1 MKRRLLERSAVA
13 MLGTLTLSACL
24 VLGFILLTVWM
35 RGAPVLDWDFATT
48 SSAGFG
54 DEGGVLYQIAG
65 TVLLMT
71 AAAVFCLP
79 VALGSVLFQ
88 TEFVRSA
95 RIQKSFRALIYS
107 LNAVP
112 TIVFGL
118 MGYIV
123 FGRVL
128 GMGVSWLTGAL
139 ILAVMILPTL
149 YVSLLE
155 AVESI
160 PTHYREAG
168 LALGLTPGRLI
179 RAVVLPQSVHGLVT
193 GTLLGLARA
202 AGETAAILFTATVF
216 SGVTLPQSLAE
227 PVVTLQ
233 THILVLAQE
242 AVDPRAVS
250 QAWGAAWVLLMGVML
265 LIGLALALRTRIH
278 MEAERL

>member
-1 MKRRLLERSAVA
+1 MSRRRWERVGIGV
-13 MLGTLTLSACL
+13 LGALACAGCL
-24 VLGFILLTVWM
+24 VLVFILVTVWR
-35 RGAPVLDWDFATT
+35 RGAPVLGWDFLTAP
-48 SSAGFG
+48 SAGFG
-54 DEGGVLYQIAG
+54 HEGGVFYQILG
-65 TVLLMT
+65 TVLLT
-71 AAAVFCLP
+71 ASAAVFCLP

-88 TEFVRSA
+88 TEFVRSP
-95 RIQKSFRALIYS
+95 RIKKSFRAFIYS

-123 FGRVL
+123 FGIL
-128 GMGVSWLTGAL
+128 LETGVSWLTGAL

-149 YVSLLE
+149 HVSLLE

-160 PTHYREAG
+160 PAHYREAG
-168 LALGLTPGRLI
+168 WALGLTPGQQI
-179 RAVVLPQSVHGLVT
+179 RSIVLPQSVHGLVT

-216 SGVTLPQSLAE
+216 SGVTVPQSVSD

-242 AVDPRAVS
+242 AVDPQAVS

-265 LIGLALALRTRIH
+265 LIGLALALRTRIQ
-278 MEAERL
+278 MEAQRR

>member
-13 MLGTLTLSACL
+13 VLGALTLAACL

-35 RGAPVLDWDFATT
+35 RGAPVLDWDFVTT
-48 SSAGFG
+48 PSVGFG
-54 DEGGVLYQIAG
+54 DAGGVLYQIAG

-79 VALGSVLFQ
+79 VALGAVLFQ

-128 GMGVSWLTGAL
+128 EMGVSWLTGAL

-160 PTHYREAG
+160 PLHYREAG

-216 SGVTLPQSLAE
+216 SGVTWPRSVSE

-250 QAWGAAWVLLMGVML
+250 QAWGAAFVLLAGVLL